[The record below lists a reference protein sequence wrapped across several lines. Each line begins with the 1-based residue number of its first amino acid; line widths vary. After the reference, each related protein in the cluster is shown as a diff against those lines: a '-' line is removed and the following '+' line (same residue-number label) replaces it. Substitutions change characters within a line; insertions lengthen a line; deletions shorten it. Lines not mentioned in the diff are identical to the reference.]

1 MFKFNTENKF
11 VKTYPALLL
20 GYKRTLP
27 VIDNATLLG
36 GNVFADLILNGL
48 ALPLIDN
55 LTLGLGPCGALLL
68 HDGGALLLVPETY
81 HHYPGNK

>member
-1 MFKFNTENKF
+1 MLQIRERQLFTH
-11 VKTYPALLL
+11 PALLL
-20 GYKRTLP
+20 GHKRTLP

-55 LTLGLGPCGALLL
+55 LTLGLSPGGALLL
-68 HDGGALLLVPETY
+68 HDGGALLLVPKIRILI
-81 HHYPGNK
+81 HHRAKD